1 MRISAPMRDCLRF
14 ANGCRSSHIF
24 ADDRTALLPGHS
36 VAIAIG
42 TTTHLLLAGPVKLP
56 LLGVG
61 MPLLESVCL

>member
-14 ANGCRSSHIF
+14 ANSCRSSRIF
-24 ADDRTALLPGHS
+24 ADDCAALLPGHS

-56 LLGVG
+56 LLGGG